1 MKPED
6 KTIRIGAAVILAAV
20 LLRLFTGNLPGKLIT
35 FFSQQEVAAALVFAQ
50 TGRVLRFPETTLP
63 AQTEQ
68 TQPTE
73 PTVLQKAPAVFLPED
88 AQLVQINNASG
99 YTADTKALL
108 STPLTWELTGQ
119 APTVLILHTHGS
131 ESYTGS
137 CDNETTYRTMDETK
151 NMLAVG
157 DLVASLLEKAGIG
170 VIHDRTIHDYPSYN
184 GAYNHART
192 QTNAYLKEYPS
203 IRLILDLH
211 RDAMEDG
218 KGNQICTTADVNG
231 TQSAQLMMVVGS
243 SAGGLHHP
251 AWQENMALALK
262 MHVQLEKLYPG
273 ICRPVSFR
281 YQRFNQDLSPGAMLI
296 EVGTAGNTL
305 PQALAAAQCLAN
317 AIISLSAGA
326 NH

>member
-20 LLRLFTGNLPGKLIT
+20 LLRLFTGNLPGKLVA

-50 TGRVLRFPETTLP
+50 TGRVIRFPEVTSP
-63 AQTEQ
+63 AP
-68 TQPTE
+68 TQQTE
-73 PTVLQKAPAVFLPED
+73 PTVMQQAPAVFSAED
-88 AQLVQINNASG
+88 AQLISINNASG
-99 YTADTKALL
+99 YTVDTETFL
-108 STPLTWELTGQ
+108 SAPLTWELIGQ

-137 CDNETTYRTMDETK
+137 CDNETTYRTLDEAK

-157 DLVASLLEKAGIG
+157 DLVASLLEGAGIG

-192 QTNAYLKEYPS
+192 QTDAYLKEYPS

-218 KGNQICTTADVNG
+218 TGKQLCTTVDVKG
-231 TQSAQLMMVVGS
+231 QKSSQLMMVVGS

-262 MHVQLEKLYPG
+262 LHVQLEKLYPG

-305 PQALAAAQCLAN
+305 PQALVAAQCLAN
-317 AIISLSAGA
+317 AIIALSMGA
-326 NH
+326 NC